1 MFIDNL
7 TIAGIFRINFLQV
20 YSGDSIPDSLISI
33 LSPII
38 PIAPLPLTDDLFNR
52 VLSSIMPNCQ

>member
-20 YSGDSIPDSLISI
+20 YSGDSVHNLLISI

-38 PIAPLPLTDDLFNR
+38 PIAPSPLTDDLFNR